1 MSNMEDS
8 VGTMFEED
16 FLHQYGDMDD
26 LELECLYAEMILIN
40 QTVTFKTFQ
49 KKDKQKA
56 CVIDEKQVKN

>member
-1 MSNMEDS
+1 
-8 VGTMFEED
+8 
-16 FLHQYGDMDD
+16 MDD